1 MLYTEEMHT
10 DDMFLTFIKIIV
22 GFISISTT
30 TAVLCNESDARDVA
44 SDLVTELRDEIMNRN
59 STNDMPAPAGCAEES
74 TVDSK
79 WDNDVGINDIIIIR
93 A

>member
-10 DDMFLTFIKIIV
+10 DDIFLTFIKIIV

-44 SDLVTELRDEIMNRN
+44 SNLVTEFRDEIMNGN
-59 STNDMPAPAGCAEES
+59 STDDLPAPAGCAES
-74 TVDSK
+74 TAVDSK
-79 WDNDVGINDIIIIR
+79 WDNDV
-93 A
+93 